1 MTESNRLNLESVN
14 KTYVIFIA
22 AIVSLGGFL
31 FGFDAAVI
39 SGCNSFITAQF
50 DLSSL
55 ELGTVV
61 ASVTIS
67 SALAM
72 LFAGSIADQIGRKNV
87 LIVVALLYSVSA
99 IFSALAPTYTALII
113 ARLIGGIAFGAALV
127 LVPVYIAELVPARMR
142 GSMVSIQ
149 QLAIVIGFS
158 AAYFSNYYLLRLS
171 KSGSEFALE
180 NNLLTDIWRWMLGL
194 EAIPALIYFLL
205 LFFIPRSPRWLK
217 MKGRSEEAN
226 AIISKVNGSAS
237 ASLISQEIDE
247 SIKESLSA
255 EKLTLKESFTNLF
268 KASYRPIMI
277 VAFIIGIAQMSV
289 GINAVFF
296 YATNIF
302 ELTGIGTDASFVQ
315 SIWVGIIN
323 VVFTIV
329 AMVLIDRIGRRPLLL
344 TGIAGIAL
352 SLCLVAYG
360 FSQATYNLS
369 DEKITALD
377 IPVDKSKL
385 KSIAGKDFDS
395 DVAFGKALVNAL
407 GSKEAS
413 LHKGE
418 LVKAAGNLNAILILI
433 GILGFVACFA
443 FSLGPVMWVLLSEIF
458 PNTIRGIAISVV
470 GFVNSLTSY
479 FVVQFFPWQLEK
491 FGSAS
496 TFLIYAAFA
505 IIALIL
511 LYRLLPETK
520 GKTLEEIEKQLAT

>member
-1 MTESNRLNLESVN
+1 MSSRLNLESVN
-14 KTYVIFIA
+14 KKYVIFIA

-50 DLSSL
+50 NLTSL

-72 LFAGSIADQIGRKNV
+72 LFAGTIADRFGRKNV
-87 LIVVALLYSVSA
+87 LIVVALLYSISA
-99 IFSALAPTYTALII
+99 ILSALAPSYTALII

-142 GSMVSIQ
+142 GSMVSVQ
-149 QLAIVIGFS
+149 QLAIVLGFS
-158 AAYFSNYYLLRLS
+158 VAYFSNYYLLKLS
-171 KSGSEFALE
+171 RSGSEFALE
-180 NNLLTDIWRWMLGL
+180 NNLATDIWRWMLGL
-194 EAIPALIYFLL
+194 EAIPAVLYFLF

-217 MKGRSEEAN
+217 MKGRSDEAN
-226 AIISKVNGSAS
+226 TIINKVNGPTSAAAIS
-237 ASLISQEIDE
+237 AEIDDNIRQ
-247 SIKESLSA
+247 SLKEK
-255 EKLTLKESFTNLF
+255 KLTLKESFNNLF
-268 KASYRPIMI
+268 NTRYRKIMV

-302 ELTGIGTDASFVQ
+302 EATGIGTDASFVQ
-315 SIWVGIIN
+315 AIWVGIIN

-329 AMVLIDRIGRRPLLL
+329 AMILIDRIGRRPLLL
-344 TGIAGIAL
+344 AGLIGITM
-352 SLCLVAYG
+352 SLCLVAFG
-360 FSQATYNLS
+360 FSQATYKLS
-369 DEKITALD
+369 AEKIASLD

-385 KSIAGKDFDS
+385 RALTDKDYDS
-395 DVAFGKALVNAL
+395 DVAFGNAIVKAL
-407 GSKEAS
+407 GPQEAS
-413 LHKGE
+413 LYKGE
-418 LVKAAGNLNAILILI
+418 IVKAAGNLNAILILI

-479 FVVQFFPWQLEK
+479 FVVQFFPWQLEN

-505 IIALIL
+505 VIALGL
-511 LYRLLPETK
+511 LYKLLPETK
-520 GKTLEEIEKQLAT
+520 GKSLEEIEKQLAI